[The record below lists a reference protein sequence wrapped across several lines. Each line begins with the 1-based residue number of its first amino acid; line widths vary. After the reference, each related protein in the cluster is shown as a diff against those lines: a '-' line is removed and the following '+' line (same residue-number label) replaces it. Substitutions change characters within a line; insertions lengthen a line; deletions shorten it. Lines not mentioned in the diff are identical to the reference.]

1 MKKQMRWGWPGAVWA
16 ALLAPGLSLLPG
28 LLARTA
34 GGAGWLSVVLAL
46 PVMALLGARAD
57 VWTREGSGLAAQAL
71 RRGLWGRLLTIIYIM
86 SAAVLLAVRLRLGAQ
101 RLMSAAQEGNGLWLY
116 LLVLALGG
124 ARLAWGTAGMLL
136 RAAGVFWRILLCA
149 LGALCL
155 LSLLRL
161 RPEFLWPVEWQA
173 LPGVL
178 AGTVSVLGVF
188 GAGVYAAFVPDE
200 GASSRKVGAWLGG
213 GAQALC
219 VLCVLGSLGPALAG
233 RLSDP
238 WLMLARGIGV
248 EGAVRR
254 LEGLV
259 SALWLLADLAYL
271 GLLTQGVR
279 ALCPRWGRTAAV
291 ALSAVGLVLS
301 LTLLRQT
308 QTARG
313 VQEQLVPALG
323 LLVGIA
329 LPLAVRGI
337 SCAGK
342 GS

>member
-1 MKKQMRWGWPGAVWA
+1 MKKQRPRGWSGAVWA
-16 ALLAPGLSLLPG
+16 ALLAPGLSLLPS

-46 PVMALLGARAD
+46 PVMALLGARVG
-57 VWTREGSGLAAQAL
+57 VWAREGNGLADQAL
-71 RRGLWGRLLTIIYIM
+71 RRGLWGRVLTIIYIM

-101 RLMSAAQEGNGLWLY
+101 RLMSVAQEGSALWPY

-124 ARLAWGTAGMLL
+124 ARLAWGTAGTLL
-136 RAAGVFWRILLCA
+136 RAAGVFWRILLCV

-178 AGTVSVLGVF
+178 VGTVCVLGVF
-188 GAGVYAAFVPDE
+188 GAGVYAAFLPAD
-200 GASSRKVGAWLGG
+200 GASPREVGVWLGG
-213 GAQALC
+213 GAQALA
-219 VLCVLGSLGPALAG
+219 VLCVLGGLGPALAG
-233 RLSDP
+233 RLSDS

-259 SALWLLADLAYL
+259 SAVWLLADLAYL
-271 GLLTQGVR
+271 GLLVQGVR
-279 ALCPRWGRTAAV
+279 SLCGRWGRTVAAT
-291 ALSAVGLVLS
+291 LPAVGLVLS
-301 LTLLRQT
+301 LTLLQET
-308 QTARG
+308 QAARG
-313 VQEQLVPALG
+313 AQEQLVPILG
-323 LLVGIA
+323 LLVGVG
-329 LPLAVRGI
+329 LPLAARGI

-342 GS
+342 GP